1 MSNIGNYSNAG
12 RTVNPTGY
20 AKLNSNT
27 EKVEKF
33 AAYLHDFLPVLE
45 QEFDD
50 LEKLSEKH
58 SNEVF
63 PIKMQALSDIYN
75 AAGPLYEWYCE
86 KKKRQA

>member
-12 RTVNPTGY
+12 STVNPIGY
-20 AKLNSNT
+20 AKIGSNT
-27 EKVEKF
+27 ERIEKF

-50 LEKLSEKH
+50 LEKLSERH

-63 PIKMQALSDIYN
+63 PIKMQALSDIYR
-75 AAGPLYEWYCE
+75 AAGPLYEWYVK
-86 KKKRQA
+86 KKKRKA